1 MKYKKPNEL
10 KKGDKV
16 IQVYLDN
23 IIILKVDY
31 IDIHPAGRMMNV
43 GLSNGYVIEEVSTV
57 TEGYIELNSKLFGI
71 MKYYIDENYF
81 REHYENMFNSM
92 KKIFK

>member
-10 KKGDKV
+10 KIGDKV
-16 IQVYLDN
+16 IQVYHDN
-23 IIILKVDY
+23 ITFVKVDY
-31 IDIHPAGRMMNV
+31 IDIHPAGRMMNI
-43 GLSNGYVIEEVSTV
+43 GLSNGHVIEQTSTV
-57 TEGYIELNSKLFGI
+57 TGGYIELNPKLFDI